1 MLSPYFKNFISVF
14 KVNEN
19 SILKYMYYAKY
30 ENTILHKKQINF
42 NLKKNLELKT
52 KKKQTTTKPIRHLCV
67 QLSKTKIILLFY

>member
-30 ENTILHKKQINF
+30 ENTILHKKQMNF
-42 NLKKNLELKT
+42 NLKKT
-52 KKKQTTTKPIRHLCV
+52 KKNQTTTKPVRHLCV